1 MFKSHLSLRIVEDNM
16 VLYYLI
22 KPTRTQHVS
31 ILRPKVAKIGA
42 ISGEGVLS
50 G

>member
-22 KPTRTQHVS
+22 KSSQHVS